1 MARVET
7 SARKTI
13 LCINYEEQKY
23 LDIFNNWM
31 LMLLV

>member
-23 LDIFNNWM
+23 LDITYSIIEC
-31 LMLLV
+31 